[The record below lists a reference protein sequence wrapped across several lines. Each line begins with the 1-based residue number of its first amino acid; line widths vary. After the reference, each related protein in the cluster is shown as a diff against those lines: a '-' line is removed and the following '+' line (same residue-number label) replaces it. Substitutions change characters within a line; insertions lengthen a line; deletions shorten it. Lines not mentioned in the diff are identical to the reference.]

1 MIIILKLPMPPSINH
16 YYGQC
21 AATKFLTTKA
31 KTFRKD
37 VLNLFLTSKQK
48 NTKLSDLLKV
58 DVLFCFGKNY
68 ANDIDNRLKPLL
80 DALQAAKIIDNDKF
94 IVELNAKKTFDK
106 NNEFCLI
113 KIEDG
118 QLSVNLKEELGV
130 YDFKNI

>member
-1 MIIILKLPMPPSINH
+1 
-16 YYGQC
+16 
-21 AATKFLTTKA
+21 
-31 KTFRKD
+31 
-37 VLNLFLTSKQK
+37 VLNLFLSSKHK
-48 NTKLSDLLKV
+48 NAKLSGLLKV

-68 ANDIDNRLKPLL
+68 ANDIDNRIKSLL

-94 IVELNAKKTFDK
+94 IVEFAAKKTFDK

-118 QLSVNLKEELGV
+118 QLSVNLNQELGC